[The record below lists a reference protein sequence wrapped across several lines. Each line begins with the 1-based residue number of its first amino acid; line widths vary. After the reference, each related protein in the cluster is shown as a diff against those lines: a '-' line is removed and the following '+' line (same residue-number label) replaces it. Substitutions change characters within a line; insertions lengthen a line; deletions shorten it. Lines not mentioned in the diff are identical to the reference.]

1 MFETAERRNIMNCI
15 VAIIIGC
22 VSGYV
27 VNFIFEHSLPT
38 IVSSV
43 VATSVVLLALRNTS
57 VSELRQLVL
66 SMRNPR
72 GSHI

>member
-1 MFETAERRNIMNCI
+1 M

-22 VSGYV
+22 ASGYV
-27 VNFIFEHSLPT
+27 VSFIFDHSLPT

-43 VATSVVLLALRNTS
+43 LSTSVVLLALRNTS

-66 SMRNPR
+66 AIRNPR
-72 GSHI
+72 RSHI